1 MPQSLSNVL
10 LHIAFSTK
18 GLTGIPSGSGDGP
31 LGLGAISN
39 DTPRAAP
46 WAVGFSRFAAGRCP
60 SGRRRNSDCQQ
71 RAWFPLDHAL
81 RASGTCHPIDHVA
94 LP

>member
-18 GLTGIPSGSGDGP
+18 GLTGIPSGSGNGP

-46 WAVGFSRFAAGRCP
+46 WAVGFGRFAADRSP
-60 SGRRRNSDCQQ
+60 SDRRQNSDYQ
-71 RAWFPLDHAL
+71 R
-81 RASGTCHPIDHVA
+81 RG